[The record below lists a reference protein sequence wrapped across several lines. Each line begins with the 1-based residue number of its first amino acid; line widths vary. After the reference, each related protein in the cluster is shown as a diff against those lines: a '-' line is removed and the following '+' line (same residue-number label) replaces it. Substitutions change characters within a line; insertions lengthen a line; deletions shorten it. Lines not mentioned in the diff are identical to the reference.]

1 MSRLPRNR
9 HGFTLLELLV
19 ILLIIGV
26 LATIAMAT
34 YPQMRVR
41 AGDAAATSDL
51 KNTAHFQEEYY
62 ATNEIYASQA
72 VVDSALTMTENVTL
86 TVLSAGPAGYEMSAT
101 HSASPVT
108 FCLSSTVGAV
118 EHC

>member
-1 MSRLPRNR
+1 MDRSPRNR
-9 HGFTLLELLV
+9 RGFTLIELLV
-19 ILLIIGV
+19 IMLIIGV
-26 LATIAMAT
+26 LATIGLAT
-34 YPQMRVR
+34 YPYMRVR
-41 AGDAAATSDL
+41 AGNAAATSDL
-51 KNTAHFQEEYY
+51 KNTAHFQELYY
-62 ATNEIYASQA
+62 GTNDTYASQA

-86 TVLSAGPAGYEMSAT
+86 TVLTAGPTGYEMSAT